1 MSMSTKKTHKRDDAV
16 SPVVGV
22 MLMLVTTI
30 LIATLVAALASGV
43 ADDVEKSST
52 AVLDV
57 KIESMV
63 TEDGGMMVFHTPK
76 FYLTYLS
83 GDTKLDTSKMKIV
96 SSWVDSEGNSYTHTL
111 SGYSSC
117 RLNAD
122 SEVSTLYVRSQET
135 LEWNEY
141 PELAFGNIVL
151 TSGDTLTT
159 CADYIGSGEY
169 DYETGLMTVDPV
181 PIDQYPPFEKIFG
194 EDYGTI
200 EKGTQISITIIYN
213 KHAIFE
219 KVVTVE

>member
-57 KIESMV
+57 QIESCV
-63 TEDGGMMVFHTPK
+63 TEDGGQMLFMSPK
-76 FYLTYLS
+76 FSLIYLS

-96 SSWVDSEGNSYTHTL
+96 SSWVDEDGNSHTHT
-111 SGYSSC
+111 YTA
-117 RLNAD
+117 AD
-122 SEVSTLYVRSQET
+122 SEPCTLISGAELPALYVRTHET
-135 LEWNEY
+135 MGWEMYSGMDDRFNEVM
-141 PELAFGNIVL
+141 FGNVVL
-151 TSGDTLTT
+151 TSGNKLVSPVDMDMMNYG
-159 CADYIGSGEY
+159 CPVSIGDY
-169 DYETGLMTVDPV
+169 T
-181 PIDQYPPFEKIFG
+181 PFEQIFG
-194 EDYGTI
+194 DGYDTI
-200 EKGTQISITIIYN
+200 EKGSQISISVIYE